1 MTLPEIELDVATS
14 CGTVI
19 VNRDGKILLA
29 HVTGTRYWDIPKGV
43 QEYDESPFEAA
54 KRELYEETGLV
65 FDDDHFLEIGDFDY
79 LADKRLYLFFVRAPA
94 NLQSL
99 AHLKCT
105 SHFRNKVTGLPTVE
119 MDDFRWASR
128 SEIARLCT
136 PEMADRL
143 LSLHW

>member
-1 MTLPEIELDVATS
+1 MTLYETELDVVTS
-14 CGTVI
+14 CGTII
-19 VNRDGKILLA
+19 VNKDRKILLA

-54 KRELYEETGLV
+54 KRELYEETGLA
-65 FDDDHFLEIGDFDY
+65 FDDDNFQEIGDFDY
-79 LADKRLYLFFVRAPA
+79 QADKRLHLFFVRAPE
-94 NLQSL
+94 NLHSL

-105 SHFRNKVTGLPTVE
+105 SHFRSKVTGLPTVE

-136 PEMADRL
+136 HEMANRL